1 MWRGHVESTDH
12 GWHGICIT
20 TYNTT
25 TQAKDMNHRDRN
37 AHAELV
43 ATARGMYPRNVP
55 VRHNRRSTDYGPY
68 AYVAMLLALA
78 AMLWGAL

>member
-1 MWRGHVESTDH
+1 MNRHDH
-12 GWHGICIT
+12 
-20 TYNTT
+20 
-25 TQAKDMNHRDRN
+25 N

-55 VRHNRRSTDYGPY
+55 VRRNRRSTDYGPC
-68 AYVAMLLALA
+68 AWVAMILAFG